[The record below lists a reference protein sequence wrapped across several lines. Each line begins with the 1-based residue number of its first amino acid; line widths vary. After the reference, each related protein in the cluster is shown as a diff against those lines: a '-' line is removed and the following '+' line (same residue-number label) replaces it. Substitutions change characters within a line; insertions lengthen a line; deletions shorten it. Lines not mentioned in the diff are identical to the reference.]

1 MKKYIKSY
9 TADELK
15 AQLGDNYPKGGYL
28 YILKHGIGPGTIP
41 RDVTV
46 VKTKDLPN
54 YYIAVW
60 LDRFLTAEELKQYD
74 IPSETDI
81 NKYLSRINYCQKN
94 GDVVP
99 CDDVKSSTSV
109 KAATKT
115 PKFETLRDEDGVYG
129 YKLGNWYLMKI
140 YSWGNSYTWYI
151 FDEPRISLYEY
162 EKSKMG
168 SVGDG
173 HEQGWVH
180 NLKEGKQ
187 ILIDRYLAENGEG
200 NVQACGQ
207 VTATVK
213 THPKIPTGWNR
224 VSEGDDENGN
234 WTTISKE
241 LPNNDGYYWID
252 LYEDD
257 NGKKYYEIQAGYRTD
272 DGSIS
277 DVSMLTSKQ
286 FYRLGDAV
294 KFAEDK
300 IVRDYNQDIDACDK
314 VMASTSPEDLGLEP
328 RQRTAADGKT
338 WWVVFD
344 TATGKYSTYTCFGKY
359 KTKKDCQYAIDHC
372 EYSRDINSATEPNA
386 PDAKKS
392 KLVREIIK
400 RAKEI
405 RDYFQYHNNN
415 LNRRQEQILD
425 DLSDGIDNQSISAIR
440 EAIENLKYNSKN
452 MRSGQY
458 DLIIDLYNDFNLA
471 GGKFEGM
478 GYPESDDDNINGCD
492 SIQSSTKPRYMANM
506 VNASDDGYE
515 QLAETDTN
523 DMEWAESK
531 YGACSYYGSDYRGL
545 EDDFFTDD
553 PSALVDWI
561 WEHAANGGYI
571 EVSGPKDSIRL
582 DPDDLAEQVDFGGI
596 DEYEIMSQI
605 DYL

>member
-15 AQLGDNYPKGGYL
+15 AQLGDNYPQGGYL

-54 YYIAVW
+54 YYTAVW
-60 LDRFLTAEELKQYD
+60 LDRFLSADELKEYD

-81 NKYLSRINYCQKN
+81 NKYLGRINYCQKN

-99 CDDVKSSTSV
+99 CDDVKESTSV

-151 FDEPRISLYEY
+151 FDKPTIHLYDY

-168 SVGDG
+168 PVGDG
-173 HEQGWVH
+173 HEQGYVH

-207 VTATVK
+207 VTAAVK

-224 VSEGDDENGN
+224 VSEGDDDNGN

-257 NGKKYYEIQAGYRTD
+257 NGKKYYEIQAGYRTS

-300 IVRDYNQDIDACDK
+300 IIRDYDKDIDACDK
-314 VMASTSPEDLGLEP
+314 VTASTSPEGLGLEP
-328 RQRTAADGKT
+328 RQRTAIDGKT
-338 WWVVFD
+338 WWVVYD
-344 TATGKYSTYTCFGKY
+344 TVTNKYLDTILYFGKY
-359 KTKKDCQYAIDHC
+359 KTKKACQYAID
-372 EYSRDINSATEPNA
+372 
-386 PDAKKS
+386 K
-392 KLVREIIK
+392 
-400 RAKEI
+400 
-405 RDYFQYHNNN
+405 
-415 LNRRQEQILD
+415 
-425 DLSDGIDNQSISAIR
+425 
-440 EAIENLKYNSKN
+440 AIEQYGDRLSRTIHNHRKYFSNPSV
-452 MRSGQY
+452 
-458 DLIIDLYNDFNLA
+458 
-471 GGKFEGM
+471 
-478 GYPESDDDNINGCD
+478 DDKVTG
-492 SIQSSTKPRYMANM
+492 STKYMANM
-506 VNASDDGYE
+506 VSASSSDSAYDENDEPYKYYVAGYYSVDSNGHPYG
-515 QLAETDTN
+515 LAESLYTN
-523 DMEWAESK
+523 DFDEALETAHT
-531 YGACSYYGSDYRGL
+531 YCGNGDYV
-545 EDDFFTDD
+545 EFTNQITGMSLD
-553 PSALVDWI
+553 
-561 WEHAANGGYI
+561 Y
-571 EVSGPKDSIRL
+571 
-582 DPDDLAEQVDFGGI
+582 DPDDWEEATSYG
-596 DEYEIMSQI
+596 
-605 DYL
+605 DYPTSVYDLY

>member
-15 AQLGDNYPKGGYL
+15 AQLGDKYPQGGYL

-54 YYIAVW
+54 YYTAVW
-60 LDRFLTAEELKQYD
+60 LDRFLSADELKEYD

-81 NKYLSRINYCQKN
+81 NKYLGRINYCQKN

-99 CDDVKSSTSV
+99 CDDVKGSTSV

-168 SVGDG
+168 PVGDDR
-173 HEQGWVH
+173 EQGWVH

-187 ILIDRYLAENGEG
+187 ILIDRYLAENDEG

-207 VTATVK
+207 VTA
-213 THPKIPTGWNR
+213 
-224 VSEGDDENGN
+224 
-234 WTTISKE
+234 
-241 LPNNDGYYWID
+241 
-252 LYEDD
+252 
-257 NGKKYYEIQAGYRTD
+257 
-272 DGSIS
+272 
-277 DVSMLTSKQ
+277 SMSVDTS
-286 FYRLGDAV
+286 
-294 KFAEDK
+294 
-300 IVRDYNQDIDACDK
+300 
-314 VMASTSPEDLGLEP
+314 TLEP

-344 TATGKYSTYTCFGKY
+344 TATGKYSLYTCFGKY

-386 PDAKKS
+386 LDAKKS
-392 KLVREIIK
+392 KLVRDIIK

-415 LNRRQEQILD
+415 LNRRQDQLLE
-425 DLSDGIDNQSISAIR
+425 DLSDGIDSESISAIR

-458 DLIIDLYNDFNLA
+458 DLIINLYDDFNLA
-471 GGKFEGM
+471 NGKFEGM
-478 GYPESDDDNINGCD
+478 GYPESDDDINGCD

-515 QLAETDTN
+515 QLAETDT
-523 DMEWAESK
+523 DDTEWAEPK
-531 YGACSYYGSDYRGL
+531 YGAYSYYGSDYRGL
-545 EDDFFTDD
+545 EDDFLTDD

>member
-15 AQLGDNYPKGGYL
+15 AQLGDNYPQGGYL

-46 VKTKDLPN
+46 IKTKDLPN
-54 YYIAVW
+54 YYTAVW
-60 LDRFLTAEELKQYD
+60 LDRFLSADELKQYD

-81 NKYLSRINYCQKN
+81 NKYLGRINYCQKN

-99 CDDVKSSTSV
+99 CDDV
-109 KAATKT
+109 
-115 PKFETLRDEDGVYG
+115 
-129 YKLGNWYLMKI
+129 
-140 YSWGNSYTWYI
+140 
-151 FDEPRISLYEY
+151 
-162 EKSKMG
+162 
-168 SVGDG
+168 
-173 HEQGWVH
+173 
-180 NLKEGKQ
+180 
-187 ILIDRYLAENGEG
+187 
-200 NVQACGQ
+200 QACGQ
-207 VTATVK
+207 VTAAVK
-213 THPKIPTGWNR
+213 THPKIPKGWNR

-257 NGKKYYEIQAGYRTD
+257 KGKKYYEIQVGYRTA

-294 KFAEDK
+294 KFAEDR
-300 IVRDYNQDIDACDK
+300 IVRDYDQDIDACDK
-314 VMASTSPEDLGLEP
+314 ITGSLQVDTSTLEP

-405 RDYFQYHNNN
+405 RDYFQSHNNN
-415 LNRRQEQILD
+415 LNRRQEQLLD
-425 DLSDGIDNQSISAIR
+425 DLSDGIDNQSINAIR
-440 EAIENLKYNSKN
+440 EAVENLKYNSKN

-458 DLIIDLYNDFNLA
+458 ELVIDLYNDFNLA

-478 GYPESDDDNINGCD
+478 GYPEADDIEGCDNITGY
-492 SIQSSTKPRYMANM
+492 TKSRYMATM
-506 VNASDDGYE
+506 VNASDDYV
-515 QLAETDTN
+515 QLAEADEDDSTW
-523 DMEWAESK
+523 EEPK
-531 YGACSYYGSDYRGL
+531 YGACSYYGENYRGL

-571 EVSGPKDSIRL
+571 EVSGPKARIRL

>member
-54 YYIAVW
+54 YYTAVW
-60 LDRFLTAEELKQYD
+60 LDRFLTADELREYD

-81 NKYLSRINYCQKN
+81 NKYLGRINYCQKN

-99 CDDVKSSTSV
+99 CDDV
-109 KAATKT
+109 
-115 PKFETLRDEDGVYG
+115 
-129 YKLGNWYLMKI
+129 
-140 YSWGNSYTWYI
+140 
-151 FDEPRISLYEY
+151 
-162 EKSKMG
+162 
-168 SVGDG
+168 
-173 HEQGWVH
+173 
-180 NLKEGKQ
+180 
-187 ILIDRYLAENGEG
+187 
-200 NVQACGQ
+200 QACGQ
-207 VTATVK
+207 VTAAVK

-257 NGKKYYEIQAGYRTD
+257 NGKKYYEIQVGYRTA

-300 IVRDYNQDIDACDK
+300 IVRDYDTDIDACGDI
-314 VMASTSPEDLGLEP
+314 
-328 RQRTAADGKT
+328 
-338 WWVVFD
+338 
-344 TATGKYSTYTCFGKY
+344 TC
-359 KTKKDCQYAIDHC
+359 
-372 EYSRDINSATEPNA
+372 ATEPNA

-405 RDYFQYHNNN
+405 RDYFQSHNNN

-471 GGKFEGM
+471 GGKYEGM
-478 GYPESDDDNINGCD
+478 GYPDADDDIEGCD
-492 SIQSSTKPRYMANM
+492 NITGSTKSRYMATM
-506 VNASDDGYE
+506 VNASDDYV
-515 QLAETDTN
+515 QLAEADEDDSTW
-523 DMEWAESK
+523 EEPK
-531 YGACSYYGSDYRGL
+531 YEAFSYYGTNYSGL
-545 EDDFFTDD
+545 EDNFVTDD
-553 PSALVDWI
+553 TSDLMDWI
-561 WEHAANGGYI
+561 WEHASKGGYI
-571 EVSGPKDSIRL
+571 KVCGPKGCVKL
-582 DPDDLAEQVDFGGI
+582 DPDVLAENVDAGDIG
-596 DEYEIMSQI
+596 EYEIMSQI